1 MIQFKHMPV
10 SGFGLII
17 IDYMGMFNQ
26 LIMPNEPH
34 MVCYILHQRVQRLAA
49 QIVTCGK
56 QSNWSERMLL
66 LHSVSPYPYILQV
79 SGGGWSY
86 K

>member
-1 MIQFKHMPV
+1 MPV

-49 QIVTCGK
+49 QIVTSENR
-56 QSNWSERMLL
+56 SN
-66 LHSVSPYPYILQV
+66 
-79 SGGGWSY
+79 
-86 K
+86 